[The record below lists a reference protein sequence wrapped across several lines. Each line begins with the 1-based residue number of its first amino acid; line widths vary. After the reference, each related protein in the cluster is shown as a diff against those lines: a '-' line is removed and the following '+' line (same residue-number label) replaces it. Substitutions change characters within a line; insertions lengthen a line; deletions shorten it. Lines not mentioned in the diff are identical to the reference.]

1 MPEAA
6 NRPTPNPL
14 SQLPSIDELLQS
26 DDLARPIAECGTL
39 RVTKWARL
47 AVEHLR
53 SELLGSPQADP
64 VNKHALAEAAVV
76 LIKEHQ
82 DAFSQSL
89 LSGVINATGVVI
101 HTNLGRAPLSENA
114 KRAIAET
121 AAGYCTLEYN
131 VASGKRGK
139 RGRGA
144 EELIASLT
152 GAEAAVVVNNC
163 AAAAFLTLT
172 ATAAGREVVIS
183 RGELVEIGGDF
194 RVPDVLARS
203 GCILKEVGTTN
214 RTKLAD
220 YEKAIGENT
229 AMLLRVH
236 PSNYRIIGFTSSPG
250 NEELAAL
257 AKANGIVFFED
268 AGSGALVDLS
278 EFGLGDE
285 PLISRSV
292 AEGADLVAFSGDK
305 LLGGPQSGIIVGRQ
319 DLIETIRRYPLYR
332 ALRPDKLTYA
342 ALEETLLAYERG
354 THFDE
359 IPVLQMLSMPEAEI
373 EMRARAFADELIG
386 KLPEGRSFE
395 IDVTRGE
402 SAIGGGSAPGVHP
415 ETTLIA
421 LTGRGTSAEDIE
433 RRLRRG
439 TPPVIARIA
448 EDQVLID
455 LRTVRPE
462 QESVVI
468 DSIAGLA

>member
-6 NRPTPNPL
+6 NRPSPNPL

-26 DDLARPIAECGTL
+26 DILTNSIAEFGSV

-47 AVEHLR
+47 AVDQLR
-53 SELLGSPQADP
+53 SEMLSSPP
-64 VNKHALAEAAVV
+64 SEPTGKSALADAAFG
-76 LIKEHQ
+76 LIKVHQ
-82 DAFSQSL
+82 DAFARSL

-114 KRAIAET
+114 KKAIAET
-121 AAGYCTLEYN
+121 AAGYCTLEYDI
-131 VASGKRGK
+131 ATGKRGK

-152 GAEAAVVVNNC
+152 GAEAAVIVNNC
-163 AAAAFLTLT
+163 ASAAFLTLT
-172 ATAAGREVVIS
+172 ALAAGREVVIS

-203 GCILKEVGTTN
+203 GCVLKEVGTTN

-220 YEKAIGENT
+220 YEKAVNENT

-236 PSNYRIIGFTSSPG
+236 PSNYRIIGFTSTPG
-250 NEELAAL
+250 NEEMAAL
-257 AKANGIVFFED
+257 AKAKGVVFFED

-292 AEGADLVAFSGDK
+292 TEGADLVAFSGDK
-305 LLGGPQSGIIVGRQ
+305 LLGGPQSGLIVGRRE
-319 DLIETIRRYPLYR
+319 LIDAIRRHPLYR

-342 ALEETLLAYERG
+342 ALEATLLAYERG
-354 THFDE
+354 THFNE
-359 IPVLQMLSMPEAEI
+359 IPVLRMLSMSEEELA
-373 EMRARAFADELIG
+373 ARAANSAEALQNR
-386 KLPEGRSFE
+386 LPKDIAF
-395 IDVTRGE
+395 DVDVIRGE

-433 RRLRRG
+433 RRLRLG
-439 TPPVIARIA
+439 IPPVIARIA
-448 EDQVLID
+448 EDRLLID

-462 QESVVI
+462 QESLVI
-468 DSIAGLA
+468 DSIVGLA